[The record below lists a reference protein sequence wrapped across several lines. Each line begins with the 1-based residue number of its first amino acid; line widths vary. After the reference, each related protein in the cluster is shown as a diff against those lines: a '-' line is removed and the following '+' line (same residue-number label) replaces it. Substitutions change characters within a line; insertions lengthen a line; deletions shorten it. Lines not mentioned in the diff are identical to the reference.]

1 MNRAFIILVWMTI
14 GTPFLVN
21 AQQRPIQSLY
31 MFDPL
36 VINPAYAGTQVQ
48 LSATAIYRNQ
58 WVNLEGAPKTFTT
71 TIHSGFLKSK
81 MGLGLILGS
90 DQIGVHSDVSVYG
103 VYSYKIKLSRDVS
116 LSMGLQGGFNYLVS
130 DYNKLNLKNIGD
142 PNLAGA
148 SSKFNPNVG
157 AGLFLRTPK
166 FYVGFSV
173 PYLIN
178 NKVVDI
184 SANTEATQHRYYYL
198 QAGTSRSLS
207 ANVAFVPSALLR
219 IQESAPISFDLNG
232 TFVFYKV
239 VGLGVSY
246 RLNDGIVGL
255 FELQINQSFHMG
267 YAYDFTTSDLNK
279 VSLGSHEIMINYRL
293 KIPKIHKG
301 LECPAYW

>member
-1 MNRAFIILVWMTI
+1 MRKWLTILI
-14 GTPFLVN
+14 FLIVL
-21 AQQRPIQSLY
+21 ADAYGQQRPLQSLY

-36 VINPAYAGTQVQ
+36 LINPAYAGTQVQ

-90 DQIGVHSDVSVYG
+90 DQIGVHSDVNVYG
-103 VYSYKIKLSRDVS
+103 VYSYKIQLSRDMS
-116 LSMGLQGGFNYLVS
+116 LSMGIQGGFNYLES
-130 DYNKLNLKNIGD
+130 DYNKLNIKNLGD
-142 PNLAGA
+142 PNLTGTT
-148 SSKFNPNVG
+148 SKFNPNVG
-157 AGLFLRTPK
+157 AGLFLRHK
-166 FYVGFSV
+166 RFYAGFSA

-178 NKVVDI
+178 NKVVDLGT
-184 SANTEATQHRYYYL
+184 NTVVTQHRYYYV
-198 QAGTSRSLS
+198 QAGTSRNLS
-207 ANVAFVPSALLR
+207 ANVTFIPSALLR
-219 IQESAPISFDLNG
+219 IQESAPFSFDINA

-239 VGLGVSY
+239 VGLGASY
-246 RLNDGIVGL
+246 RLNEGMVGL
-255 FELQINQSFHMG
+255 FELQVTDSFHVG
-267 YAYDFTTSDLNK
+267 YAYDFTTSDLNR